1 MSNGNTSER
10 VKEQVRGSI
19 KKCVEGKLENKN
31 IHVKKIKRFFKLK
44 NKYYKLVKKKY
55 RLKIWSCYKVK
66 GRKGER
72 EGIRRE
78 SWRTKYDK
86 QKEFKYYTGIGLFLK
101 KLIDDIFELVKET
114 YVEIS
119 SYLKE
124 VFPNINIKYIIYVF
138 FMCILVNITLF
149 ICSLFVYF
157 FLYFHI
163 IPQNKYVH
171 RINFSLARDP
181 IDTYLSIEDF
191 CNQKNI
197 TSESENTFCLNSQ
210 EKKCLKNL
218 NFFLKNENI
227 GEINSNKDMCCFS
240 KNSNNRI
247 DNDFSFFFNKNFNE
261 ELKKRKNVFEKN
273 DEDMLSYFY
282 EKNAEYKYLE
292 SNILKGEVN
301 FDNVIKTDIERQNN
315 WKIYNYFISFFTKK
329 KNGNKLK
336 IKKGYKV
343 DILLNFSYINNN
355 HNDKL
360 NFLQIDTQVYNYH
373 NSLILKSK
381 KMHMKNKNY
390 DFINKLHLIFNAPF
404 YFFNLFIH
412 NKTKLCLINDHTYVD
427 SFKKI
432 RIYIF
437 PAIQMIDANIVVLVY
452 SNFFYYYI
460 YKHPIL
466 CSYIIFLLSF
476 VFIFFNTVLF
486 LFGGMY
492 YYLYNN

>member
-1 MSNGNTSER
+1 MSNGNESER
-10 VKEQVRGSI
+10 VEEQVGGNI
-19 KKCVEGKLENKN
+19 KKCVEDKLENKN
-31 IHVKKIKRFFKLK
+31 IHVKKIKQFFKLK

-55 RLKIWSCYKVK
+55 RLKIWSCYKVIDRNDEWK
-66 GRKGER
+66 RKRTEN
-72 EGIRRE
+72 
-78 SWRTKYDK
+78 WRTK
-86 QKEFKYYTGIGLFLK
+86 QNKEKEYKYYTGIGLFLK
-101 KLIDDIFELVKET
+101 KLIDDIFELVKEK
-114 YVEIS
+114 YIEIS

-124 VFPNINIKYIIYVF
+124 VLPNINIKYIIYVI
-138 FMCILVNITLF
+138 FMCILVNIMLF

-163 IPQNKYVH
+163 IPQNKYVYK
-171 RINFSLARDP
+171 INFSLARDP

-191 CNQKNI
+191 CSQKNK
-197 TSESENTFCLNSQ
+197 TNENTFCLNSQ
-210 EKKCLKNL
+210 EKKCLKDF
-218 NFFLKNENI
+218 NFFFKNENVN
-227 GEINSNKDMCCFS
+227 EINSNKDMCCFS

-261 ELKKRKNVFEKN
+261 EIKKRKNVFEKN
-273 DEDMLSYFY
+273 NEDMLSYFY

-301 FDNVIKTDIERQNN
+301 FDNIIKTDNEIQNN
-315 WKIYNYFISFFTKK
+315 WKIYNYFIPFFTKK
-329 KNGNKLK
+329 KNDNKLK

-343 DILLNFSYINNN
+343 DISLNFSYINNN

-360 NFLQIDTQVYNYH
+360 DFLQIDTHVYNYH

-412 NKTKLCLINDHTYVD
+412 NKTKLCLINEHTYVD

-437 PAIQMIDANIVVLVY
+437 PAIQMIDANIVYVLLPVQQ
-452 SNFFYYYI
+452 
-460 YKHPIL
+460 L
-466 CSYIIFLLSF
+466 TE
-476 VFIFFNTVLF
+476 V
-486 LFGGMY
+486 
-492 YYLYNN
+492 

>member
-1 MSNGNTSER
+1 MSNRNVSER
-10 VKEQVRGSI
+10 VEEQVGGSI
-19 KKCVEGKLENKN
+19 KKCVESKLENKN
-31 IHVKKIKRFFKLK
+31 IHVKKIKQFFKLK
-44 NKYYKLVKKKY
+44 NKYYKFVKKKY

-66 GRKGER
+66 GRTER
-72 EGIRRE
+72 WE
-78 SWRTKYDK
+78 KK
-86 QKEFKYYTGIGLFLK
+86 QNKPKEFKYYTDIGLFLK
-101 KLIDDIFELVKET
+101 KLIDDIFELVREM
-114 YVEIS
+114 YIEIS

-124 VFPNINIKYIIYVF
+124 VLPNINIKYIIYVF
-138 FMCILVNITLF
+138 FMCIFVNIILF

-157 FLYFHI
+157 FLYFYI
-163 IPQNKYVH
+163 IPQNKYVYK
-171 RINFSLARDP
+171 INFSLARDP

-191 CNQKNI
+191 CDKKNKI
-197 TSESENTFCLNSQ
+197 NENTFCLNSQ
-210 EKKCLKNL
+210 EKKCLKDL
-218 NFFLKNENI
+218 NFFFKNENVDK
-227 GEINSNKDMCCFS
+227 INSNKDMCCFS

-247 DNDFSFFFNKNFNE
+247 DNDFSFFFNKNF
-261 ELKKRKNVFEKN
+261 FEKN
-273 DEDMLSYFY
+273 NEDILSYFY
-282 EKNAEYKYLE
+282 ERNAEYKYLE

-301 FDNVIKTDIERQNN
+301 FNNIIRTDNEIQNN

-329 KNGNKLK
+329 KNTNKLK
-336 IKKGYKV
+336 IKKGYKI
-343 DILLNFSYINNN
+343 DILLNFSYINNS

-360 NFLQIDTQVYNYH
+360 NFLQIDTHVYNYH

-390 DFINKLHLIFNAPF
+390 DFINNLHLIFNAPF

-412 NKTKLCLINDHTYVD
+412 NKIKLYLINEHIYTD

-452 SNFFYYYI
+452 SNFYYYYI

-466 CSYIIFLLSF
+466 FSYIVFLLSF
-476 VFIFFNTVLF
+476 VLIFFNSILF